1 MSSRTMGDSQQPTT
15 PERNMTEITP
25 PSSDASRT
33 VEVVVFQHGREVA
46 RQACESTEEASLI
59 VEWWN
64 EQDGTECRVDD
75 LSIHHGPDDILEASF
90 VEVDDSDYS
99 PDGAL

>member
-1 MSSRTMGDSQQPTT
+1 
-15 PERNMTEITP
+15 MTEITP
-25 PSSDASRT
+25 PQSDTGPT

-46 RQACESTEEASLI
+46 RQVCESTEEASSI

-75 LSIHHGPDDILEASF
+75 LSIHHRPDDILEASL
-90 VEVDDSDYS
+90 VELDDSDYR
-99 PDGAL
+99 PDGAV

>member
-1 MSSRTMGDSQQPTT
+1 
-15 PERNMTEITP
+15 MTEITP
-25 PSSDASRT
+25 PQSDVGPT

-46 RQACESTEEASLI
+46 RQVCESTEEASSI

-75 LSIHHGPDDILEASF
+75 LSIHMVPTNSRGFSRRDRRQRLPPRRIPLNGSL
-90 VEVDDSDYS
+90 Y
-99 PDGAL
+99 

>member
-1 MSSRTMGDSQQPTT
+1 
-15 PERNMTEITP
+15 MTEITP
-25 PSSDASRT
+25 PQSDAGPT

-64 EQDGTECRVDD
+64 EQEGTECRVDD
-75 LSIHHGPDDILEASF
+75 LSIHHGPDDILEASL
-90 VEVDDSDYS
+90 VEVDDSDYR
-99 PDGAL
+99 PDGAV